1 MEQHDIELCYRI
13 KNLRKALS
21 MNQTE
26 FGSKLE
32 IAQSYLT
39 NIETAKRPVT
49 DKIFKLICLQTWN
62 GKSVNKNWLRTGK
75 GEMFQ
80 ELLPEDET
88 AAAISNALE
97 DLNCENSI
105 YTLVKELL
113 IKYERLDTNSKK
125 VIDTY
130 VNDVISGYAQKKE
143 EQ

>member
-1 MEQHDIELCYRI
+1 MKQHDIELCYRI

-39 NIETAKRPVT
+39 NIETGKRPVT

-62 GKSVNKNWLRTGK
+62 GKSVNENWLRTGK

-88 AAAISNALE
+88 AAAISNVLE

-113 IKYERLDTNSKK
+113 IKYERLDHQSKK
-125 VIDTY
+125 VVDTY
-130 VNDVISGYAQKKE
+130 VNDVMTGYIERKQE
-143 EQ
+143 